1 MIKSGTNLGVR
12 NADNMAKKITK
23 WEPEEFE
30 LEMTTH
36 WSFPKRGDWAT
47 HDAKWRGNWSPYI
60 PRNILLRYSK
70 ENDLVLDQ
78 FAGGGTTL
86 VEAKLL
92 NRNIIGVDVND
103 VALAR
108 CKEKTD
114 FEHEGAD
121 GRVYLHK
128 GDARNLDFIPNDSI
142 DLICTHP
149 PYADIIQYSEDIPED
164 LSLLKVKDFLEEMKK
179 VATESHRVLKKDKF
193 CAVLMGDTRQKGHMI
208 PMSFDVMRIFED
220 VGFKLK
226 ELIIKEQHNCKAT
239 GYWKTN
245 SVKYN
250 FLLIAHEYLF
260 VFRK

>member
-1 MIKSGTNLGVR
+1 MMV
-12 NADNMAKKITK
+12 KKISK
-23 WEPEEFE
+23 WEPEDFE

-78 FAGGGTTL
+78 FVGGGTTL

-103 VALAR
+103 IALNR
-108 CKEKTD
+108 CKEKTNFD
-114 FEHEGAD
+114 YEGAY
-121 GRVYLHK
+121 GKIYLRK
-128 GDARNLDFIPNDSI
+128 GDARNLNFIHDKSV

-149 PYADIIQYSEDIPED
+149 PYANIIKYSEDIEED
-164 LSLLKVKDFLEEMKK
+164 LSRLKVKYFLEEMKK
-179 VATESHRVLKKDKF
+179 VADECYRVLKSDKF
-193 CAVLMGDTRQKGHMI
+193 CAILMGDTRQKGHMV
-208 PMSFDVMRIFED
+208 PMSFDVLKIFQGA
-220 VGFKLK
+220 GFKLK
-226 ELIIKEQHNCKAT
+226 ELIIKEQHNCRAT

-245 SVKYN
+245 SIKYN

>member
-1 MIKSGTNLGVR
+1 
-12 NADNMAKKITK
+12 MAKKITK
-23 WEPEEFE
+23 WEPDDFE

-60 PRNILLRYSK
+60 PRNIILRYSK
-70 ENDLVLDQ
+70 EGDLVLDL

-92 NRNIIGVDVND
+92 NRDIIGVDVND
-103 VALAR
+103 AALAR
-108 CKEKTD
+108 CREKTD
-114 FEHEGAD
+114 FEHEGAC
-121 GRVYLHK
+121 GKVYIHK
-128 GDARNLDFIPNDSI
+128 GDARNLDFIPDESI

-149 PYADIIQYSEDIPED
+149 PYADIIKYSEGLEND
-164 LSLLKVKDFLEEMKK
+164 LSQLGVKDFLKEIKK
-179 VATESHRVLKKDKF
+179 SASESYRVLKKDRF
-193 CAVLMGDTRQKGHMI
+193 CAILMGDTRKKGCMI
-208 PMSFDVMRIFED
+208 PMSFEVMKIFQD
-220 VGFKLK
+220 AGFRLK
-226 ELIIKEQHNCKAT
+226 EIIIKEQHNCKAT

-260 VFRK
+260 VFKK

>member
-1 MIKSGTNLGVR
+1 MKTR
-12 NADNMAKKITK
+12 KITK
-23 WEPEEFE
+23 WQPDDFE

-36 WSFPKRGDWAT
+36 WSFPVRGNWAT

-60 PRNILLRYSK
+60 PRNIILRYSK
-70 ENDLVLDQ
+70 EGDLVLDQ

-92 NRNIIGVDVND
+92 NRDIIGIDVND
-103 VALAR
+103 DALAR
-108 CKEKTD
+108 CREKTA
-114 FEHEGAD
+114 FEY
-121 GRVYLHK
+121 VLSTSKVSIQK
-128 GDARNLDFIPNDSI
+128 GDARRLDGILDESI

-149 PYADIIQYSEDIPED
+149 PYADIIKYSNGLDAD
-164 LSLLKVKDFLEEMKK
+164 LSQLKIVDFLEEMKK
-179 VATESHRVLKKDKF
+179 VAAESYRVLKKGKF
-193 CAVLMGDTRQKGHMI
+193 CAVLMGDTRQNGHMI
-208 PMSFDVMRIFED
+208 PMSFEVMRIFENA
-220 VGFKLK
+220 GFKLK

-260 VFRK
+260 VFKKA